1 MIRVFDKIFDHIQHR
16 PQRKKVE
23 QYLHDTTP
31 CQSKGWRMIHHH
43 KFYWVGAPEGTKTGV
58 HIVPKSRMATL
69 RTATTSNE
77 SEKSGRYKDIGVEWD
92 GDDAAGLEEEF
103 PY

>member
-1 MIRVFDKIFDHIQHR
+1 
-16 PQRKKVE
+16 
-23 QYLHDTTP
+23 
-31 CQSKGWRMIHHH
+31 MIHHH